1 MIPAELIFPNYI
13 AEAAPDSL
21 RSPWRYKTTF
31 KKRTDSYFI
40 SRFFRHLLD
49 GKDFLITAY
58 GEKDV
63 GKSQS
68 MIQLARLICP
78 DFTIE
83 DDVVFTLEEFFG
95 AMHDGKDKKWRVI
108 VLDDF
113 GTELN
118 PKEVMETLAKITS
131 EYMQVSRM
139 FKTGYIITTPNK
151 AFINKDTRDRLADY
165 YIELKYKNIDA
176 NYSSGIIQQVQKNI
190 KTDKAYYHNLH
201 DLNGELN
208 NQGMGIKVWDYHFYP
223 LPKEQQDIYVPLR
236 RAKGERGLQKGVQY
250 YADMKRGSKSIDDI
264 AWEVWDNLDKYT
276 KQTKAGKIQFRS
288 AKIEEDMKIP
298 YNKFLKVKSNL
309 EDRLREKEELE
320 NKDPSVN

>member
-1 MIPAELIFPNYI
+1 MIPTELIFPNFI
-13 AEAAPDSL
+13 AEAAPDAL

-31 KKRTDSYFI
+31 KKRVDSFFI

-83 DDVVFTLEEFFG
+83 DDVVFTLEDFFG

-165 YIELKYKNIDA
+165 YIELKYKNVDA

-190 KTDKAYYHNLH
+190 KTDKTYYHNLY

-208 NQGMGIKVWDYHFYP
+208 NQGMGVKVWDYHFYP
-223 LPKEQQDIYVPLR
+223 LPKELQDVYVPLR
-236 RAKGERGLQKGVQY
+236 RAKGERGLQRGIQY
-250 YADMKRGSKSIDDI
+250 YADMKKGNKSIKDI
-264 AWEVWDNLDKYT
+264 ADEVWADFDKYT
-276 KQTKAGKIQFRS
+276 KRTKAGKIQFRS

-298 YNKFLKVKSNL
+298 YNKVLKVKSYL
-309 EDRLREKEELE
+309 EDRVNEKEESL
-320 NKDPSVN
+320 